1 MFGYTFKNI
10 PAEYIFAGYNVRKS
24 LSVMTSNEN
33 GKIVYDTFLYTYV
46 DNYLSFYLLM
56 DNGMYKNIDEKVEVP
71 LINAEELMSKHL
83 ARGKLEDTEEYE
95 NYSKDKIIGVFGIRD
110 METLMKQVDTMA
122 KENNLNEMS
131 LEAMLDV
138 KKQYMGMEVTGTI
151 NKFNSLLNYP
161 KGTICIPAITY
172 GQDDPFK
179 SLIGD
184 EMDFFDFMSNKDSD
198 TIIKDFKK
206 LDDSLDGIGNVKDGK
221 SVNIVK
227 NEEEGSSQ
235 LEIKDNN

>member
-198 TIIKDFKK
+198 TIINDFKK